1 MSYTTNIN
9 LIRNGLTK
17 NWKQQDFPQKKMYYG
32 YKSIFV
38 IKLYFWLRLF
48 LIYNKINLIQFSV
61 NLLEDNFKSI
71 LIVINRSFFKNRG
84 RKRHWLFPRFSK
96 LNHAALLILYSNI
109 PEKLKLVKRFNMS
122 HRNIGNKIRR
132 TVSYLYRQY
141 RFIKFHIELL
151 KRYIVFI
158 KKKKLII
165 LNNMMIFSKLISRK
179 KNWFSNVSKSKEW
192 NRMDII
198 RRRRN
203 IGFKNFKYIHIKNI
217 IAKKNQWIKKSLK
230 KLKIQNKQK
239 TVYLKKN
246 ILINIKKKK
255 NYIKR
260 NVKRGN
266 KRVKKYIYFKKKKF
280 KKIFRMN
287 RICAWLGHTLFT
299 IFNIYFIVKIRFEK
313 LRLSRLKE
321 NEDSL
326 ETIIKHN
333 PGLFKFS
340 NNLYFTKLV
349 LPKSE
354 ISNIT
359 EYSEFLWINNIQK
372 FLNSYKFKRL
382 ENILIAAVKFRNI
395 QILADLL
402 AFKLIGQWNH
412 KKIFLW
418 ISNQLNYILLNNLGG
433 NLKTYRIGLYGRI
446 NNVPRARAMFF
457 SSKNYSKPNRGT
469 FSNQIYYAESRA
481 TAPIGAFHIRIWLE
495 YII

>member
-1 MSYTTNIN
+1 M
-9 LIRNGLTK
+9 
-17 NWKQQDFPQKKMYYG
+17 
-32 YKSIFV
+32 
-38 IKLYFWLRLF
+38 
-48 LIYNKINLIQFSV
+48 
-61 NLLEDNFKSI
+61 
-71 LIVINRSFFKNRG
+71 
-84 RKRHWLFPRFSK
+84 
-96 LNHAALLILYSNI
+96 
-109 PEKLKLVKRFNMS
+109 
-122 HRNIGNKIRR
+122 
-132 TVSYLYRQY
+132 
-141 RFIKFHIELL
+141 
-151 KRYIVFI
+151 
-158 KKKKLII
+158 
-165 LNNMMIFSKLISRK
+165 
-179 KNWFSNVSKSKEW
+179 
-192 NRMDII
+192 
-198 RRRRN
+198 
-203 IGFKNFKYIHIKNI
+203 
-217 IAKKNQWIKKSLK
+217 
-230 KLKIQNKQK
+230 
-239 TVYLKKN
+239 KKN
-246 ILINIKKKK
+246 IS
-255 NYIKR
+255 R
-260 NVKRGN
+260 
-266 KRVKKYIYFKKKKF
+266 KKKF

-287 RICAWLGHTLFT
+287 RICSWIGHTLFK

-313 LRLSRLKE
+313 LRLGRLKE

-326 ETIIKHN
+326 ETIIQHN
-333 PGLFKFS
+333 PGLFKFAS
-340 NNLYFTKLV
+340 NLYYTKLV

-359 EYSEFLWINNIQK
+359 EYSEFLWINNIHK

-382 ENILIAAVKFRNI
+382 ENILVAAVKFKNI

>member
-9 LIRNGLTK
+9 LIRNGFTK

-38 IKLYFWLRLF
+38 IKLFFWLRLF

-61 NLLEDNFKSI
+61 NLLEDNVKSI
-71 LIVINRSFFKNRG
+71 SIVINRSFFKNRG
-84 RKRHWLFPRFSK
+84 RKRHWLFPSFSK
-96 LNHAALLILYSNI
+96 LNHVAILILYANLSA
-109 PEKLKLVKRFNMS
+109 KLKSVKKLNKNR
-122 HRNIGNKIRR
+122 HDIRNKRKMMN
-132 TVSYLYRQY
+132 YLSRQH
-141 RFIKFHIELL
+141 RFIKFRIEFV
-151 KRYIVFI
+151 KRYLTFI
-158 KKKKLII
+158 KKKNLI
-165 LNNMMIFSKLISRK
+165 LFNNTTIFSTFILK
-179 KNWFSNVSKSKEW
+179 KIWFSKVYIKKKSD
-192 NRMDII
+192 RMDII
-198 RRRRN
+198 RRRRK
-203 IGFKNFKYIHIKNI
+203 ISFKNRYIHIKNI
-217 IAKKNQWIKKSLK
+217 ITKKNKQIKKSLR
-230 KLKIQNKQK
+230 KLKKQDI
-239 TVYLKKN
+239 KKN
-246 ILINIKKKK
+246 VYFKMNILVNNNI
-255 NYIKR
+255 
-260 NVKRGN
+260 
-266 KRVKKYIYFKKKKF
+266 KKKKF

-287 RICAWLGHTLFT
+287 RICSWISQTLLR

-313 LRLSRLKE
+313 LRLGRLKE

-326 ETIIKHN
+326 ETIIKPN
-333 PGLFKFS
+333 PGRFKFS
-340 NNLYFTKLV
+340 NNLYYTKLV

-359 EYSEFLWINNIQK
+359 EYSEFLWINNIHK
-372 FLNSYKFKRL
+372 FLNSYKFKRF
-382 ENILIAAVKFRNI
+382 ENILVAAVKFKNV
-395 QILADLL
+395 QILADIL

-418 ISNQLNYILLNNLGG
+418 VSNQLNYILLNNLGG

-481 TAPIGAFHIRIWLE
+481 TAPIGVFHIRIWLE